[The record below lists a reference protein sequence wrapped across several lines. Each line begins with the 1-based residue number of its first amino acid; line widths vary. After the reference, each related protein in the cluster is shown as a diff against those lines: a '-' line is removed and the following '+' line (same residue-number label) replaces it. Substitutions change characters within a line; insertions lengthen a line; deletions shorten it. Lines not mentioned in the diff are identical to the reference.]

1 VAVARL
7 GGAAVDVTRRAPR
20 SHDVHNTSAEG
31 APACHA
37 VGMAGVSFIESA
49 IAGARGRAADGRR
62 LPGVVEEFQGQYLLG
77 LAALVAAYYASA
89 HLGYALGFS
98 GPVAAIVWLPVGV
111 GIAFLYL
118 AGLRFWPGVLIGDLL
133 VNNYAALPV
142 GSAIGQTVGNVLE
155 IVLAAALMRR
165 LLPRDAPL
173 ASVPAVATV
182 VLSIA
187 VGCTVSASIG
197 VGSLEL
203 GSVIQRSAPRVWRT
217 WVLGDF
223 SGAVIIVPFAL
234 AWFSGS
240 TPGWFRGRVL
250 EGSLLLGAVVG
261 LSLVGLVDGRP
272 LSYIVFPAL
281 IWAALRFGQRGST
294 LAILLA
300 SAFTVWGTTHFH
312 GPFVFHSISRT
323 VLNAQVYL
331 VVTAVSTLTLAAVVS
346 ERQALSRRLQASRAR
361 LIDAADIERRRLERD
376 IHDGT
381 QQRLVALAAH
391 LGLSAEEVR
400 EKPWRAEALFESA
413 QAELSVAINE
423 LRALAHGI
431 HPPVLSRYGLI
442 SAVGTI
448 SGTSTVPIDLIDP
461 PTVRLDDGSESTA
474 YFVVAEAVTNAQKY
488 ARASRIRVRFEL
500 RPGVVAVEIT
510 DDGVGGA
517 AEHAG
522 LGLEGLRDRVEG
534 IGGRFEID
542 SPFGRGTRVYAEIPA
557 APRPAA

>member
-1 VAVARL
+1 
-7 GGAAVDVTRRAPR
+7 
-20 SHDVHNTSAEG
+20 
-31 APACHA
+31 
-37 VGMAGVSFIESA
+37 MAGVSSIENA
-49 IAGARGRAADGRR
+49 IAGARGRASPRSRAT
-62 LPGVVEEFQGQYLLG
+62 GVLEEFQGRYLLG
-77 LAALVAAYYASA
+77 LAALVAAYYGSA
-89 HLGYALGFS
+89 HLGYAVGFS

-111 GIAFLYL
+111 GIAYLYL

-133 VNNYAALPV
+133 VNNYAALPW
-142 GSAIGQTVGNVLE
+142 GSAVGQTVGNVLE

-173 ASVPAVATV
+173 ATVPAVAIV

-203 GSVIQRSAPRVWRT
+203 GNVIEKSVPSVWRT

-234 AWFSGS
+234 AWSRS
-240 TPGWFRGRVL
+240 SPGWFRGRVL
-250 EGSLLLGAVVG
+250 EGSLLLAALVG
-261 LSLVGLVDGRP
+261 LSVLGLADGPP

-281 IWAALRFGQRGST
+281 TWAALRFGQRGCT
-294 LAILLA
+294 LAILTA

-312 GPFVFHSISRT
+312 GPFVFHSISSN
-323 VLNAQVYL
+323 VLNTQLYL

-361 LIDAADIERRRLERD
+361 LIDAADNERRRLERD
-376 IHDGT
+376 IHDGA

-391 LGLSAEEVR
+391 LGLGAEEVQ

-413 QAELSVAINE
+413 QAELMVAINE

-431 HPPVLSRYGLI
+431 HPPVLSRYGLA

-448 SGTSTVPIDLIDP
+448 CGTSTVPIDVIDAP
-461 PTVRLDDGSESTA
+461 SVRLDDGSESTA
-474 YFVVAEAVTNAQKY
+474 YFVVAEAVTNAQKH
-488 ARASRIRVRFEL
+488 ARASRIRVVFEL
-500 RPGVVAVEIT
+500 RPGIVAVGIT

-534 IGGRFEID
+534 IGGRIEID
-542 SPFGRGTRVYAEIPA
+542 SPIGRGTRVYAEIPA
-557 APRPAA
+557 TLNRTN